1 MSVYTKQ
8 QRIAQ
13 LAKEHPE
20 WGFTTLAHLI
30 DQEWMHEAYAQT
42 RKDGAAGVDGQT
54 AKEYERELVKN
65 LEGLKERAKAGTYK
79 APPVRR
85 VYIPKGTGN
94 ERRPIGIPTFED
106 KVLQR
111 AIVMLLEPVYEQEFY
126 DCSYGFRPRRSAH
139 QALQKLWECL
149 MQVGGGWVLEVDLRK
164 YFDTLVH
171 AVLREILSQRVRD
184 GVVRRL
190 IGKWLKAG
198 VWEEGQRHEVESGSP
213 QGGVISPLLSNIY
226 LHEALDKWFETVVK
240 ARLKGRAYLIR
251 FADDFVM
258 VFELEEDARRVHQ
271 VLPKRLARY
280 GLTLHADKTRLMHFG
295 SCRQGGGD
303 PGDSSFDFLGVT
315 HFWGKSQKGKPVVQR
330 KTASKRYRRG
340 LKAIATWCRDHLHD
354 PVVEQHRQLG
364 VKLRGHYSYYGIT
377 GNYRSL
383 HRFKH
388 ETERI
393 WRKWLNRRSLKRAMP
408 WERFTRLIQ
417 FLPLPSA
424 RIVHS
429 AFLSRSQLSFCL

>member
-20 WGFTTLAHLI
+20 WSLTTLAHLI

-42 RKDGAAGVDGQT
+42 RKDGVAGVDGQT
-54 AKEYERELVKN
+54 AKEYEQELVKN
-65 LEGLKERAKAGTYK
+65 LEELKERAKAGTYK

-94 ERRPIGIPTFED
+94 EKRPIGIPTFED

-111 AIVMLLEPVYEQEFY
+111 AIVMLLEPVYEQDFY
-126 DCSYGFRPRRSAH
+126 DCSYGFRPRRNAH

-240 ARLKGRAYLIR
+240 ARLKGRAHLIR

-271 VLPKRLARY
+271 VLPQRLARY
-280 GLTLHADKTRLMHFG
+280 GLTLHADKTRLMNYG

-303 PGDSSFDFLGVT
+303 PGDSSFDFLGFT

-340 LKAIATWCRDHLHD
+340 LKAIALWCRGHLHD
-354 PVVEQHRQLG
+354 PVRAQHRQLC

-383 HRFKH
+383 HHFKK

-393 WRKWLNRRSLKRAMP
+393 WQNWLNRRTRKRAMP

-417 FLPLPSA
+417 FLPFPSA
-424 RIVHS
+424 RVVHS
-429 AFLSRSQLSFCL
+429 VYRQHSQLSFCL